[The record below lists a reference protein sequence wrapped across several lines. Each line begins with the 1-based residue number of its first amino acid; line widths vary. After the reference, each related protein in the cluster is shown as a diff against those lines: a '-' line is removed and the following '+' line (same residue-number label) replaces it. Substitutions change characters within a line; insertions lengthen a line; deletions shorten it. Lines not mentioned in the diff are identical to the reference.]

1 MIIRKLR
8 ETDAEKYQEIRLNA
22 LKTDPEAFGSTYG
35 REVEFSIEHV
45 ASRIAPT
52 KDRFVLGALLNDELV
67 GTATFMRES
76 GLKTYHKGNV
86 FGVYVKPD
94 YRGRAIGKA
103 LLTELIEQAKQC
115 EGLEQINLAVVNVNH
130 SAKKLYESLGFEV
143 YGTERNALKFN
154 NHYFDEDLMV
164 LKL

>member
-1 MIIRKLR
+1 MEIRKLN
-8 ETDAEKYQEIRLNA
+8 EMDAEKYQEIRLGA
-22 LKTDPEAFGSTYG
+22 LKTDPEAFGSTYE

-45 ASRIAPT
+45 VSRIVPT
-52 KDRFVLGALLNDELV
+52 KERFVLGALYKGELV
-67 GTATFMRES
+67 GIVTFMRES

-103 LLTELIEQAKQC
+103 LLIELIEQAKQC
-115 EGLEQINLAVVNVNH
+115 EGLEQMNLAVVTVNR

-154 NHYFDEDLMV
+154 NHYFDENLMV

>member
-1 MIIRKLR
+1 MIIRKLH

-22 LKTDPEAFGSTYG
+22 LKTDPEAFGSTYE

-52 KDRFVLGALLNDELV
+52 KDQFVLGALLNDELV
-67 GTATFMRES
+67 GTATFMLES
-76 GLKTYHKGNV
+76 GLKTNHKGNV

-94 YRGRAIGKA
+94 YRGRAIGKT
-103 LLTELIEQAKQC
+103 LLIKLIEQAEQC
-115 EGLEQINLAVVNVNH
+115 DGLEQINLAVVTDNR

-154 NHYFDEDLMV
+154 DHYFDEDLMV